1 VRACVLSWKNA
12 SQNLRGNERVTT
24 LGSDNDLVRTDR
36 TGAVMTLT
44 LNRPDALN
52 AFDRD
57 LATALDAALRVAE
70 RESEIRAVI
79 ISGAGRA
86 FSAGQDLR
94 ELARETAESGPR
106 AVGDQLR
113 NRLNPIVIR
122 IRSLE
127 KPVVAAIN
135 GVTTGA
141 GLGIALAAD
150 YRIAAESAAFVVSPL
165 GIGLIP
171 AVGSTALL
179 PAILGLGRAS
189 ELALLGERITADQ
202 ALAFGLVSRLA
213 RNEDLAYEAMTVA
226 ERFAALPTKAI
237 GLSKRAFNRSVLP
250 DLAAHLTY
258 EAGLQEVAAE
268 TDDHREGLAAI
279 LEKRNPTFT
288 GR

>member
-1 VRACVLSWKNA
+1 MPVRACVLSWKNA
-12 SQNLRGNERVTT
+12 SQNFRGNERVTT

-44 LNRPDALN
+44 LNRPNSLN

-57 LATALDAALRVAE
+57 LATALDAALRVAV

-79 ISGAGRA
+79 LTGAGRA
-86 FSAGQDLR
+86 FSAGQDVR

-135 GVTTGA
+135 GITTGA

-150 YRIAAESAAFVVSPL
+150 YRIATESAAIAISPI

-171 AVGSTALL
+171 GAGSSLLL
-179 PAILGLGRAS
+179 PAI
-189 ELALLGERITADQ
+189 I
-202 ALAFGLVSRLA
+202 
-213 RNEDLAYEAMTVA
+213 
-226 ERFAALPTKAI
+226 
-237 GLSKRAFNRSVLP
+237 
-250 DLAAHLTY
+250 
-258 EAGLQEVAAE
+258 
-268 TDDHREGLAAI
+268 
-279 LEKRNPTFT
+279 
-288 GR
+288 

>member
-1 VRACVLSWKNA
+1 
-12 SQNLRGNERVTT
+12 

-57 LATALDAALRVAE
+57 LAAALDAGLRTAE
-70 RESEIRAVI
+70 REPEVRAVI
-79 ISGAGRA
+79 LTGEGRA

-135 GVTTGA
+135 GITTGA

-150 YRIAAESAAFVVSPL
+150 YRIAAESAAFIVSPL

-202 ALAFGLVSRLA
+202 ALAFGLVSRLVPDA
-213 RNEDLAYEAMTVA
+213 DLANEAMTVA

-237 GLSKRAFNRSVLP
+237 GLTKRAFNRSVLP

-258 EAGLQEVAAE
+258 EAGLQEVAAGTE
-268 TDDHREGLAAI
+268 DHREGLAAI
-279 LEKRNPTFT
+279 LEKRKPTFT

>member
-1 VRACVLSWKNA
+1 
-12 SQNLRGNERVTT
+12 

-79 ISGAGRA
+79 LTGAGRA

-94 ELARETAESGPR
+94 ELARETGESGPR

-127 KPVVAAIN
+127 KPIVAAIN

-202 ALAFGLVSRLA
+202 ALAFGLVSRLVPDA
-213 RNEDLAYEAMTVA
+213 DLANEAMTVA

-258 EAGLQEVAAE
+258 EAGLQEVAAGTE
-268 TDDHREGLAAI
+268 DHREGLAAI
-279 LEKRNPTFT
+279 LEKRKPTFT